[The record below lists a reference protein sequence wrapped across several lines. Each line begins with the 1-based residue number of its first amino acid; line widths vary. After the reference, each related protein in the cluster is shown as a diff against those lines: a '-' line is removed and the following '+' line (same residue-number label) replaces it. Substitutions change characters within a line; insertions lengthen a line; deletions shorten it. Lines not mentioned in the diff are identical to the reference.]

1 MNHWTDFDQKTICRY
16 RKRIIKLDQLKLYIS
31 IIKSSKH
38 KISSLTFSG
47 FAIQQRR
54 QHLQISIL
62 SVISAI
68 PNKCAFLAGVVLSLI
83 GGFSWPVF
91 AIIYGKMFV
100 AIYSGRQFFNY
111 FSANFGEN
119 FNLTPNFRTF
129 LFLTIQSMEF
139 WSYITL
145 CSTLCRLRHCG
156 RPMHIT
162 WQWLTW
168 VDWGETGDKIANRHI

>member
-1 MNHWTDFDQKTICRY
+1 MSILFCTYYQIRS
-16 RKRIIKLDQLKLYIS
+16 IYIL

-38 KISSLTFSG
+38 KISSLNFSG
-47 FAIQQRR
+47 FAIQRRR
-54 QHLQISIL
+54 QNLQISIL

-68 PNKCAFLAGVVLSLI
+68 PNKYAFLSGVVLSLI

-100 AIYSGRQFFNY
+100 AIYSGRQIFDYLIKFQ
-111 FSANFGEN
+111 FWEIL
-119 FNLTPNFRTF
+119 NLIPNFRTF

-139 WSYITL
+139 WSYSTL
-145 CSTLCRLRHCG
+145 CSTLCHPRHCG